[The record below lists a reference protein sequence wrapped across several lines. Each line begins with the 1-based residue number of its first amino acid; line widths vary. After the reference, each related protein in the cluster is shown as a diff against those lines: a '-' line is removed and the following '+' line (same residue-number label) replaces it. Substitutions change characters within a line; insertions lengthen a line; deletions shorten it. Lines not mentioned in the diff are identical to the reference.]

1 VRYNVGVNKR
11 TILFIIICLLCLSP
25 FLPAQ
30 KKKSPKDLPLY
41 YRKWLEEEV
50 VYIITPK
57 EKDVYLQLETDR
69 ERDIFVEAFWKQ
81 RDPTPNTPEN
91 EFKTEHYRRIAYAN
105 QWFGK
110 GGPIQGWRTDQ
121 GRIYILLGESKHIL
135 KFENE
140 ETINPVVIWFYD
152 GMAEYGLPNAFNVVF
167 FKKDGAGGV
176 YELYSPLRNGPQ
188 QLMMYYMGDMT
199 EPTQAYQELY
209 KLEPTIA
216 GISLSLIPGEADTS
230 ANPSMMSDILLSQKI
245 PSAPFVKVKDD
256 YAEKLL
262 RYKDVIEVEY
272 TSNYID
278 SDPLIKVYQDAAGL
292 SFVHYLIEPKKLT
305 FYQVQDRFRAEIQVN
320 GKISDLKGNTVY
332 QFERTEPLDFDV
344 DTIKN
349 IQAKLFSYQDLFPL
363 IPGQYKINILWK
375 NTMSREFTSVE
386 ADLLIPD
393 PGAFSMSAP
402 VLAFRADRNSKYR
415 GSNKSFLLGNIQL
428 VPSARNIFLPSD
440 TLSVFFQLHGLP
452 ADIKSRGAVEY
463 TILKEGV
470 KVHSLTRSL
479 AEYPG
484 QSDFFEEFPLAG
496 YLPAYYQIKI
506 AVLNG
511 EKVEKLSTQIMF
523 DITPAAAIARPWVL
537 SRPLPASNDPS
548 FDAVLGIQYL
558 NRNEPA
564 KARALLESAYR
575 RDPNS
580 KTFAL
585 DFCRVLF
592 AAKEYAEVKKAAL
605 PFMNDDR
612 KFDFLQIMGETS
624 QALGE
629 YAEAI
634 AYFKDDLARFGTNLL
649 VLNAIGECYV
659 KIGNTAEALVAF
671 ERSLQLNPNQENIK
685 ALVKSLKEKK

>member
-1 VRYNVGVNKR
+1 
-11 TILFIIICLLCLSP
+11 
-25 FLPAQ
+25 
-30 KKKSPKDLPLY
+30 
-41 YRKWLEEEV
+41 
-50 VYIITPK
+50 
-57 EKDVYLQLETDR
+57 
-69 ERDIFVEAFWKQ
+69 
-81 RDPTPNTPEN
+81 
-91 EFKTEHYRRIAYAN
+91 
-105 QWFGK
+105 
-110 GGPIQGWRTDQ
+110 
-121 GRIYILLGESKHIL
+121 
-135 KFENE
+135 
-140 ETINPVVIWFYD
+140 
-152 GMAEYGLPNAFNVVF
+152 M
-167 FKKDGAGGV
+167 
-176 YELYSPLRNGPQ
+176 
-188 QLMMYYMGDMT
+188 
-199 EPTQAYQELY
+199 
-209 KLEPTIA
+209 
-216 GISLSLIPGEADTS
+216 
-230 ANPSMMSDILLSQKI
+230 
-245 PSAPFVKVKDD
+245 
-256 YAEKLL
+256 
-262 RYKDVIEVEY
+262 
-272 TSNYID
+272 
-278 SDPLIKVYQDAAGL
+278 
-292 SFVHYLIEPKKLT
+292 
-305 FYQVQDRFRAEIQVN
+305 
-320 GKISDLKGNTVY
+320 
-332 QFERTEPLDFDV
+332 
-344 DTIKN
+344 
-349 IQAKLFSYQDLFPL
+349 
-363 IPGQYKINILWK
+363 
-375 NTMSREFTSVE
+375 
-386 ADLLIPD
+386 
-393 PGAFSMSAP
+393 
-402 VLAFRADRNSKYR
+402 
-415 GSNKSFLLGNIQL
+415 
-428 VPSARNIFLPSD
+428 
-440 TLSVFFQLHGLP
+440 
-452 ADIKSRGAVEY
+452 EY

-511 EKVEKLSTQIMF
+511 EKAEKLSTQIMF

-592 AAKEYAEVKKAAL
+592 AAKEYTEVKKAAL

-659 KIGNTAEALVAF
+659 KIGNTAEALVAY